1 MLMTKTILLLLVLVT
16 AFNAFKIN
24 SVQAFRRSEL
34 KDVPWPFTIC
44 GDGKWDIESVSL
56 NNAPAKNVKSEITAV
71 LLLLL
76 TLGLLMM
83 IPLLL

>member
-1 MLMTKTILLLLVLVT
+1 MTKTILLLLVLVA

-24 SVQAFRRSEL
+24 SVQAFRKSEL

-44 GDGKWDIESVSL
+44 GDGKWDIESMSL
-56 NNAPAKNVKSEITAV
+56 NNAPAKNVKSYITV
-71 LLLLL
+71 VKILLSRLELPL
-76 TLGLLMM
+76 T